1 MSFLDKFKKK
11 NNLLAGKHGEEMA
24 SEYLKKCGYKILEI
38 NFFNPGGRRLGEID
52 IIARDTEELV
62 FVEVKTRS
70 YFNKN
75 TPLPEESITAKK
87 LHKLNKIAN
96 FYSTK
101 NNLFNVPY
109 RFDAITILINKNNNN
124 PELKHLKNIFL

>member
-11 NNLLAGKHGEEMA
+11 NSLLTGKRGEEIA
-24 SEYLKKCGYKILEI
+24 SEYLKKCGYRILET
-38 NFFNPGGRRLGEID
+38 NFFNSGGRRLGEID

-70 YFNKN
+70 YFNEN
-75 TPLPEESITAKK
+75 IPLPEENINTKK

-96 FYSTK
+96 FYINK
-101 NNLFNVPY
+101 HNLLNVPY
-109 RFDAITILINKNNNN
+109 RFDAVTILINKNNNN
-124 PELKHLKNIFL
+124 HELKHLKNIFL